1 MDLAQ
6 NNVVRFNGI
15 TKKKDGIYA
24 NFKVKGIRGG
34 TYFTASLTVDILAA
48 EVDLSDPLENIIEQ
62 CASLAVSEF
71 KKSDFKFEGIV
82 AV

>member
-6 NNVVRFNGI
+6 NNVVRFNGV

-24 NFKVKGIRGG
+24 SFKVKGIRGG
-34 TYFTASLTVDILAA
+34 VYFTASITVDILAA
-48 EVDLSDPLENIIEQ
+48 EVDLSDPLETIIKQ
-62 CASLAVSEF
+62 CASVAVSEF
-71 KKSDFKFEGIV
+71 KKSDFKSEGIV